1 MLYRKNNIKT
11 KNISNLLPRLG
22 EVEYDTQT
30 KEWIELKSSLMIEKT
45 YLPFFKLLNNI
56 KKEKIKDVIKQRNSG
71 KFTTSSSL
79 LIKKLNKNITQIF
92 HHFDCIKSNVVIL
105 FCTGEVENINQAVE
119 LYKNMKRKLYYNSNS
134 VFHQI

>member
-1 MLYRKNNIKT
+1 MLYRKNNIKI
-11 KNISNLLPRLG
+11 KNISNLLPCVG
-22 EVEYDTQT
+22 EVEYNTQT
-30 KEWIELKSSLMIEKT
+30 KGWIQLISSFMNEKT
-45 YLPFFKLLNNI
+45 YLPFFKLLINM
-56 KKEKIKDVIKQRNSG
+56 KKEKIKDVTKQRNSG

>member
-11 KNISNLLPRLG
+11 KKISNLLTRVG
-22 EVEYDTQT
+22 EVEYDFQT
-30 KEWIELKSSLMIEKT
+30 KEWMQLTSSFMNKKT

-56 KKEKIKDVIKQRNSG
+56 KKEKIKDVTKQRNSR

-92 HHFDCIKSNVVIL
+92 HHFDCIKSNADIL
-105 FCTGEVENINQAVE
+105 FCTGEVENVNQVVE
-119 LYKNMKRKLYYNSNS
+119 LYKKYEKKIIL
-134 VFHQI
+134 Q